1 MIRMDKLCYL
11 ARNKLAFGTG
21 SSIMLLVFIPLNTE
35 KRDMIF
41 QFKFMEIPSI
51 PIRKGFS
58 FHSPSKFIFV
68 NPTRGRRLMVL
79 GVDGGISRV

>member
-58 FHSPSKFIFV
+58 FHSPSKFKFDKRS
-68 NPTRGRRLMVL
+68 NSFTRMPYEGFRRLK
-79 GVDGGISRV
+79 G